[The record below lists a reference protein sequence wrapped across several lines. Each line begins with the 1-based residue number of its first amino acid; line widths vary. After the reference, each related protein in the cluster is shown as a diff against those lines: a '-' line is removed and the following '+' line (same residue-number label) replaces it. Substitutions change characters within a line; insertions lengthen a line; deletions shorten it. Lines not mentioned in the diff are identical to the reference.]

1 MKDWIPL
8 LQSLIWPVFIAAAAY
23 RLRRPLRRFLDSV
36 NTRVEQGDPFE
47 YEGPGGIIR
56 LPPSSPQHPSGPE
69 PRPGAQPLLD
79 TELVPAGSEAGS
91 PDTAG
96 SPASTDTD
104 ADEPGLQIYVAHTA
118 RRDKSLD
125 RENFRYHRI
134 HVFLEGDGR
143 DLDRVTKVV
152 YHLHPTFYDPVRTVT
167 DRAASFELRTSAW
180 GMFNLRAH
188 VHVEGRGEPLRLQ
201 RYLNC

>member
-23 RLRRPLRRFLDSV
+23 RLRRPLRRFVESV

-69 PRPGAQPLLD
+69 PRPGAQPLLN
-79 TELVPAGSEAGS
+79 TELVPAGSE
-91 PDTAG
+91 TA
-96 SPASTDTD
+96 SADSAD
-104 ADEPGLQIYVAHTA
+104 AADSDEPGPQIYVAHTA

-125 RENFRYHRI
+125 RENYRYHRV
-134 HVFLEGDGR
+134 HVFLEGDDR

-167 DRAASFELRTSAW
+167 DRATNFELRTSAW
-180 GMFNLRAH
+180 GMFNLRAR
-188 VHVEGRGEPLRLQ
+188 VHVEDREEPLTLQ
-201 RYLNC
+201 RYLNF